1 MAKRRRTAQAEDEP
15 QMDMSS
21 MIDVSFLLLIYFLV
35 TSTLDPKEADLGFT
49 LPTSQSN
56 SAVEV
61 ELDQNI
67 IEVNDEGHIVMNE
80 ETLDT
85 DTDSRKLPM
94 LEAKLREIVS
104 AANTVGQD
112 PLVIISAN
120 DTAKGQRFVDV
131 LNTLALKGIEIT
143 NVTLTGFTDDE

>member
-1 MAKRRRTAQAEDEP
+1 MGKRRKAPAEEEP
-15 QMDMSS
+15 ALDMSS

-56 SAVEV
+56 STVEI
-61 ELDQNI
+61 ELDQNT
-67 IEVNDEGHIVMNE
+67 IEVNAQGHIIMND

-85 DTDSRKLPM
+85 DTESRKLPM
-94 LEAKLREIVS
+94 LLDRLQTIVD
-104 AANTVGQD
+104 AANAVNQE

-120 DTAKGQRFVDV
+120 DGAKGQRFVDV
-131 LNTLALKGIEIT
+131 LNTLGNDKINIK
-143 NVTLTGFTDDE
+143 NVTLTGFTEE